1 MATTVTVEAPATEPD
16 ADSASSEPPARRRL
30 RRHASK
36 PTKRAERPSNPW
48 SVGMVA
54 GTVALTFGL
63 ALVGYVA
70 FLAWGSSAQYSR
82 TQSTLYDTFREEL
95 VGATAPVQAPSP
107 PGDPVALVTIPGIGL
122 DQVVVQGANGSSL
135 TRGLGHRTD
144 TVLPGQEGVSVIF
157 GRRAAYGGAFSALDT
172 IDIGDQI
179 HATTGQGEFTYTV
192 DNIRYSDEE
201 VELPDAAA
209 SRLVLVTSDPAWRPG
224 RSLLVSAA
232 IDGKA
237 QAAAV
242 VGAALPSEQPLAIE
256 KAAILPTLLWAQ
268 ALFLVALGTAWAWLR
283 YTHAVIWM
291 AAAPLFLLV
300 AWNLFENLTL
310 LLPNTL

>member
-1 MATTVTVEAPATEPD
+1 
-16 ADSASSEPPARRRL
+16 
-30 RRHASK
+30 
-36 PTKRAERPSNPW
+36 
-48 SVGMVA
+48 MVM

-63 ALVGYVA
+63 ALVGYIA

-82 TQSTLYDTFREEL
+82 TQNTMYDSFREEL
-95 VGATAPVQAPSP
+95 RGATAPVQAPIAA
-107 PGDPVALVTIPGIGL
+107 GAPVAIVSIPDL
-122 DQVVVQGANGSSL
+122 DLSQVVVQGASGSSL

-144 TVLPGQEGVSVIF
+144 TVLPGQEGVSVIY
-157 GRRAAYGGAFSALDT
+157 GRRSAYGGAF
-172 IDIGDQI
+172 GDLGQI
-179 HATTGQGEFTYTV
+179 AVGDRITATTGQGKFTYTV
-192 DNIRYSDEE
+192 DNIRYSDEQSQ
-201 VELPDAAA
+201 LPDSVA

-232 IDGKA
+232 LDGKA
-237 QAAAV
+237 QPAAA

-256 KAAILPTLLWAQ
+256 KGAILPTLLWAQ

-300 AWNLFENLTL
+300 AWNLFENVTL